1 MRELS
6 TSIVLVTPRSFGAH
20 DPDLRRELERVV
32 GEVRYNTRGRPLT
45 AGELREEVGDVDG
58 FIAGLDQ
65 IDSTVFDAAPRL
77 KVVARYGV
85 GVSNVDLDAAYRHGV
100 VVTNTPGAN
109 SEAVAEL
116 AIGFLFAL
124 ARSIVQANAAAH
136 AGRWTPIEGME
147 VAGKTLGILGAG
159 RIGLSVARR
168 AVALGCTVLAH
179 DPYAEPSAVSA
190 AGASPVSME
199 QLLAESH
206 VLSLHLPLTDETR
219 GMIDAAFLAEAR
231 PGVLLINTARGE
243 LIDEEDLLQ
252 ALESAQV
259 GGAALDTLAQEP
271 APPDDPLLRHDR
283 VLVTPH
289 MGAHT
294 REATNAMGRMA
305 TADLI
310 AVLSGRQPRFPVTP
324 LAGGNKP

>member
-1 MRELS
+1 MSELS
-6 TSIVLVTPRSFGAH
+6 ASIVLVTPRSFGAH
-20 DPDLRRELERVV
+20 DPALRGDLERAV
-32 GEVRYNTRGRPLT
+32 GEVRYNHRGRALT
-45 AGELREEVGDVDG
+45 ADEMREEVGDVDG
-58 FIAGLDQ
+58 VIAGLDQ

-116 AIGFLFAL
+116 TIGFLFAL

-136 AGRWTPIEGME
+136 AGRWAPVEGME
-147 VAGKTLGILGAG
+147 IAGKTLGILGAG
-159 RIGLSVARR
+159 RIGLAVARK
-168 AVALGCTVLAH
+168 AVALGCTVVAH
-179 DPYAEPSAVSA
+179 DPYADSSVLVA
-190 AGASPVSME
+190 AGVRPVSLDL
-199 QLLAESH
+199 LLAESH

-219 GMIDAAFLAEAR
+219 DLVDAAFLARAR
-231 PGVLLINTARGE
+231 RGVMLINTARGG
-243 LIDEEDLLQ
+243 LIKEEELLQ
-252 ALESAQV
+252 ALESGHV
-259 GGAALDTLAQEP
+259 GGAALDTLTQEP
-271 APPDDPLLRHDR
+271 PPADHPLLGHDR

-310 AVLSGRQPRFPVTP
+310 AVLSGAEPRFPVAP
-324 LAGGNKP
+324 